1 MMADKSNRLKTTL
14 WNTADYLTTE
24 RHIEEYLKAAAEDA
38 SPGMMEHAL
47 KVVQQAREANA
58 KMLTDLET
66 RFTPPPE
73 AETHQWHFVA
83 RTETDSVTGQEH
95 VRETWVRADQFDRYQ
110 RRRFPA
116 QE

>member
-1 MMADKSNRLKTTL
+1 MAGEAKVKTTR
-14 WNTADYLTTE
+14 WDAADYLTTE
-24 RHIEEYLKAAAEDA
+24 RHIEAYLEAAAEDA

-47 KVVQQAREANA
+47 EVVQRAREANA
-58 KMLTDLET
+58 KMITDLET

-73 AETHQWHFVA
+73 AETHQWRFVA
-83 RTETDSVTGQEH
+83 RTETDPATGQEH

-110 RRRFPA
+110 RRRFQA